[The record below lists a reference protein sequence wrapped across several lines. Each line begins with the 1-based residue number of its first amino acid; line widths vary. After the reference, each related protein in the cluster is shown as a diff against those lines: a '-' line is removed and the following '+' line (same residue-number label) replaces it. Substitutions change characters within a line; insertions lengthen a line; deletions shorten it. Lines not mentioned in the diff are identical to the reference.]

1 MLSIVINVDTRPERQ
16 EQAGMFSGVVDR
28 DFLDEGIHNKK
39 KFFEGFD
46 FETIVFLDLH
56 EDIDEKQWDYLR
68 KEVDTLVIRKHNKK
82 FEDQGNYEGFNDL
95 NYINALA
102 LARGDYIFHFDGDCA
117 AFTSH
122 SSRVTNLMY
131 LLERYDYVSYPSHW
145 SPAPDHNDNYN
156 YWWCSTRFFCCKRKT
171 LNFTEIM
178 KCQLDYD
185 YMFSTYPASVR
196 NHWLEHVLGV
206 TSKFNGKGVY
216 YPPIESEYLI
226 FVWETYEKWTLR
238 RLNDLPYEE
247 VLKWI
252 MSRGGIIYPNNVK
265 G

>member
-16 EQAGMFSGVVDR
+16 EQTGMFSGVVDR

-82 FEDQGNYEGFNDL
+82 FQDQTEYPAFNDL
-95 NYINALA
+95 NYLNALSM
-102 LARGDYIFHFDGDCA
+102 ARGDYIFHFDGDCA
-117 AFTSH
+117 AFTS
-122 SSRVTNLMY
+122 SPESVNY
-131 LLERYDYVSYPSHW
+131 IINLLEGYDYVSYPSYW
-145 SPAPDHNDNYN
+145 SPNPVIDESFSGN
-156 YWWCSTRFFCCKRKT
+156 YWVSTRFFACKRSA
-171 LNFTEIM
+171 LDFTEIM

-185 YMFSTYPASVR
+185 YWRTKYPR
-196 NHWLEHVLGV
+196 TRLCHWTEHILQSI
-206 TSKFNGKGVY
+206 SKNGVY
-216 YPPIESEYLI
+216 YPPIEADKYLI
-226 FVWETYEKWTLR
+226 FVWESYEKWTLR

-247 VLKWI
+247 VLKWV
-252 MSRGGIIYPNNVK
+252 MSKGGLIYPNNVK

>member
-1 MLSIVINVDTRPERQ
+1 MLSIVINVDTRQERQ
-16 EQAGMFSGVVDR
+16 EQTGMFSGVVDR

-82 FEDQGNYEGFNDL
+82 FQDQTEYPAFNDL
-95 NYINALA
+95 NYLNALSM
-102 LARGDYIFHFDGDCA
+102 ARGDYIFHFDGDCA
-117 AFTSH
+117 AFTS
-122 SSRVTNLMY
+122 SPEPIESILN
-131 LLERYDYVSYPSHW
+131 LLEVYDYVSYPSHW
-145 SPAPDHNDNYN
+145 SPNPVVDESFAGN
-156 YWWCSTRFFCCKRKT
+156 YWVSTRFFACKRET
-171 LNFTEIM
+171 LDFTEIM

-185 YMFSTYPASVR
+185 YWRTKYPR
-196 NHWLEHVLGV
+196 TRLCHWTEHILQSI
-206 TSKFNGKGVY
+206 SKNGVY
-216 YPPIESEYLI
+216 YPPIEADKYLI

-238 RLNDLPYEE
+238 RLNDLPYED
-247 VLKWI
+247 VLKWVT
-252 MSRGGIIYPNNVK
+252 SRGGLIYPNNVK